1 MLRPNFLAFR
11 LVAIAWF
18 IVGLVLAPTSHAQ
31 KPASPDFVAVP
42 IDGEPF
48 SGRLVKIESP
58 WRFSLLNSERK
69 TIGGLDLVSLA
80 RKDQPQISGVSGSQ
94 VLLANGDRI
103 RATAHHATQE
113 LLRANSELLGDL
125 EIPLERV
132 QAIVLNAP
140 PERAVRDKLLAGL
153 MSSQR
158 KADVIVLANGDEL
171 KGTFLGLDDNSIRLD
186 GSQGVVEINRNG
198 VRAVALSSDLI
209 SFPPPKELY
218 AKVLLADG
226 SELALLDGR
235 LDGSN
240 FRGRAAF
247 EREITLPLEQLVAVE
262 FRNGRLTY
270 LSDLDHS
277 EYRHTPYLGV
287 RYPYQRD
294 RSVTGNVLSLRGQV
308 FRKGLGMHSRSEL
321 AYRLD
326 GQYRRFE
333 AVVGIDDET
342 SGQGS
347 VIFRVLLDGQPAWES
362 QPVTGQVAAQRVQLD
377 VAGARRIALVVDFGA
392 LGDVQDHADWAEAR
406 LIR

>member
-1 MLRPNFLAFR
+1 MLRLNFLAICLSSLAWFNVSLA
-11 LVAIAWF
+11 LVAA
-18 IVGLVLAPTSHAQ
+18 VPAQ
-31 KPASPDFVAVP
+31 KPASPEFVAVP
-42 IDGEPF
+42 IDGELF
-48 SGRLVKIESP
+48 GGRLVKIESP
-58 WRFSLLNSERK
+58 WRISLLNSERK
-69 TIGGLDLVSLA
+69 TIGGLDLVSLR
-80 RKDQPQISGVSGSQ
+80 RKDQPQVLGVSGSQ

-113 LLRANSELLGDL
+113 VLRVNSELLGDL

-132 QAIVLNAP
+132 RAVVLSAP
-140 PERAVRDKLLAGL
+140 PEPAGREKLLNGL
-153 MSSQR
+153 LSNQR
-158 KADVIVLANGDEL
+158 KQDVIILANGDEL
-171 KGTFLGLDDNSIRLD
+171 KGSFLGLDDNTIRLD
-186 GSQGVVEINRNG
+186 GPQGGVEINRNG

-209 SFPPPKELY
+209 SFPMPKELY
-218 AKVLLADG
+218 AKILLADG

-235 LDGSN
+235 LDGPN
-240 FRGRAAF
+240 FRGQASID
-247 EREITLPLEQLVAVE
+247 REITVPLEQLVGIE

-287 RYPYQRD
+287 RYPFERD
-294 RSVTGNVLSLRGQV
+294 RTVTGNVLSLRGQI

-321 AYRLD
+321 TYRLN

-342 SGQGS
+342 AGHGS
-347 VIFRVLLDGQPAWES
+347 VVFRVLRDGQPAWES
-362 QPVTGQVAAQRVQLD
+362 QPVTGQAAPQRVQLD
-377 VAGARRIALVVDFGA
+377 VAGARQMTLVVDFGA